1 MHKLNKKTMEDRK
14 QQEVA
19 PGAMSER
26 LDNLLAKAQDPSQIK
41 TVKEFIADKRATEAA
56 EAAPISSNFASYEVG
71 SPDMVECL
79 IETLQKSF

>member
-1 MHKLNKKTMEDRK
+1 MN
-14 QQEVA
+14 
-19 PGAMSER
+19 P
-26 LDNLLAKAQDPSQIK
+26 